1 MRRLVF
7 TRTRARR
14 RGRVAIAAALATCV
28 VAVGVASAWA
38 GGYNPF
44 GDNEVAAQPQSS
56 AILLP
61 TNQWISPLGKR
72 ILDNDGTGGTGQL
85 GARLVSS
92 TISPDGQYLAALG
105 WNNFQGFLTIVDLKT
120 GKIVSQT
127 PLYGDAAGDDPTVAA
142 DGPLFTPGPSAGT
155 ETLWV
160 PQSEFLQKY
169 SFDDSTGTATPEAS
183 IFLCGTSAT
192 SPGSAAGPA
201 NDYCSGYD
209 AAGESGENSAQAS
222 LVANGAELPSGMA
235 LSPDGSKLYVA
246 LNGANKLG
254 VIDTATDAV
263 LDEIPVGNAPR
274 QVELADHGTVAYV
287 SNEGGRPE
295 NSGDKCTNLSDGT
308 PIVSNCSTGGA
319 ITGTV
324 SVVSLNSGL
333 GANQGQETQEIRVGL
348 EPTALYQDGDALLV
362 ANSNDDSMSVIDERT
377 NTVTQTVRTNPVPG
391 ASVGSYANAINMS
404 DPNHVLVSIGRDNAI
419 AVYRYDGL
427 YRPMRLEG
435 LLPTDWYPVQ
445 VEPDPALGAGAIVV
459 TNDKGIGAQGPTI
472 DPLPAGSCTKYPANA
487 SYGCIDK
494 GPYTEPVC
502 GDCNA
507 YGRNTYQDTGS
518 VTTFT
523 MPTSEWQI
531 GRDTRRVFTD
541 NDWNQIRPI
550 NQGVYDNVPSVIPP
564 HLGGSSPIKHIVVIV
579 RENRTYDQELGDI
592 TSLDGKSVNGDPAD
606 AQFGEQI
613 TPNAHALA
621 ERFGDL
627 DNFYDEGTLS
637 ADGHNWIVQA
647 EATDYL
653 EKEFGAFYRS
663 YPSQAGDALAYQR
676 DGFLWNAA
684 EKAGLSVQN
693 FGEYIYNPFS
703 LPPDTPTCQ
712 APNAPKGSSP
722 STWNCFYQQ
731 SQYLEGQQATPAM
744 SDPCQYTAAQSDI
757 PSLQAITYSCFP
769 NFQLSIPDQYRVDQ
783 WLPVFKGQE
792 QSGKMPALTFMWLMT
807 DHTTGSGVPD
817 PVAQVADNDLAVG
830 RVVDTIS
837 HSKFW
842 KSTAIFI
849 VEDDTQNG
857 VDHVDGHRGPA
868 FVVSPYSAP
877 GVDNDY
883 YTQLNMVKT
892 IEQILGI
899 HAMNQ
904 EDWAAE
910 PMYSAFTDHPND
922 APYDLQPN
930 QIPLTLGAPG
940 YPSTL
945 TSPSA
950 ASSAAERQA
959 FRPQGVVP
967 ANMASVYK
975 AWQAWLVQQGR
986 EGHFDGPDHVN
997 PQEMNRFD
1005 WYSAHDWR
1013 IAYPGDP
1020 KIYLP
1025 DQVPGRNLPAAYLG
1039 GD

>member
-1 MRRLVF
+1 MRNLVSI
-7 TRTRARR
+7 RARR
-14 RGRVAIAAALATCV
+14 RRGGRVAIVAAVTSCV
-28 VAVGVASAWA
+28 VVVGVASAWA
-38 GGYNPF
+38 GGFNPFAF
-44 GDNEVAAQPQSS
+44 GDNEVAAQPLTS

-61 TNQWISPLGKR
+61 TNQWISPLGTR
-72 ILDNDGTGGTGQL
+72 ILDSN
-85 GARLVSS
+85 ARLVSS

-105 WNNFQGFLTIVDLKT
+105 WNNFQGFLTIVDLKNGT
-120 GKIVSQT
+120 IVQQT
-127 PLYGDAAGDDPTVAA
+127 ALNGDANMDDPTVAA
-142 DGPLFTPGPSAGT
+142 DGPLFTPGPSADT

-160 PQSEFLQKY
+160 PQSEFLQKF
-169 SFDDSTGTATPEAS
+169 SFNDSTGTATPEAS
-183 IFLCGTSAT
+183 IFLCGSSAGSPPDPSAT
-192 SPGSAAGPA
+192 F
-201 NDYCSGYD
+201 CSGYD
-209 AAGESGENSAQAS
+209 DAGEFGENPTQAS
-222 LVANGAELPSGMA
+222 QVANGAELPSGMA

-263 LDEIPVGNAPR
+263 LNEIPVGNAPR
-274 QVELADHGTVAYV
+274 QVLLADGGTVAYV
-287 SNEGGRPE
+287 SNEGGRPARP
-295 NSGDKCTNLSDGT
+295 GQFTNLSDGT
-308 PIVSNCSTGGA
+308 PIVSSRVTGGA
-319 ITGTV
+319 VTGTV
-324 SVVSLNSGL
+324 SVVNLTTGK
-333 GANQGQETQEIRVGL
+333 ETQEIPVGL
-348 EPTALYQDGDALLV
+348 QPTALYQDGKALFV
-362 ANSNDDSMSVIDERT
+362 ANSNDDSMSVIDEHT
-377 NTVTQTVRTNPVPG
+377 NSVTQTVRTNPVPG
-391 ASVGSYANAINMS
+391 ATVGSYANAISMS

-419 AVYRYDGL
+419 AVYHYDGL
-427 YRPMRLEG
+427 HRPLRPVG

-445 VEPDPALGAGAIVV
+445 VQPDPALGSGAIVV
-459 TNDKGIGAQGPTI
+459 TNDKGIGAQGPESTI
-472 DPLPAGSCTKYPANA
+472 S
-487 SYGCIDK
+487 K
-494 GPYTEPVC
+494 GPYAPPVNC
-502 GDCNA
+502 GTTNCANPTPA
-507 YGRNTYQDTGS
+507 TGHNTYDDTGS

-523 MPTSEWQI
+523 MPTRDWQI
-531 GRDTRRVFTD
+531 GHDTRTVFTD

-550 NQGVYDNVPSVIPP
+550 NQGEYDSAPRVIPAR
-564 HLGGSSPIKHIVVIV
+564 LGGSSPIKHIVVIV

-592 TSLDGKSVNGDPAD
+592 TSVDGQPSNGDPAD
-606 AQFGEQI
+606 AQFDAQV

-647 EATDYL
+647 EATDYV
-653 EKEFGAFYRS
+653 EKQFGAFYRS

-684 EKAGLSVQN
+684 EKAGKSVQN
-693 FGEYIYNPFS
+693 FGEYIYNPYS
-703 LPPDTPTCQ
+703 LPSDTPTCSP
-712 APNAPKGSSP
+712 PNAPANIS
-722 STWNCFYQQ
+722 STWDCFYEQ
-731 SQYLEGQQATPAM
+731 SQYLEGKQSTPAI
-744 SDPCQYTAAQSDI
+744 SNPCQYTKAQSDI
-757 PSLQAITYSCFP
+757 PSLQAITDPCFP

-783 WLPVFKGQE
+783 WLPVFQQQE
-792 QSGKMPALTFMWLMT
+792 QTGNMPNLTFMWLMT

-830 RVVDTIS
+830 RVVDAIS
-837 HSKFW
+837 HSQFW

-868 FVVSPYSAP
+868 FVISPYSAS
-877 GVDNDY
+877 GVENDY
-883 YTQLNMVKT
+883 DTQLNMVKT

-910 PMYSAFTDHPND
+910 PMYSAFTDHPD
-922 APYDLQPN
+922 FAPYTMQQN

-940 YPSTL
+940 YSSTL
-945 TSPSA
+945 TSPPASA
-950 ASSAAERQA
+950 TQAERRA
-959 FRPQGVVP
+959 FSPQGVVP

-975 AWQAWLVQQGR
+975 AWEAWLAQEGR
-986 EGHFDGPDHVN
+986 QGHFDGPDHVN

-1013 IAYPGDP
+1013 VAYPGDQ

-1025 DQVPGRNLPAAYLG
+1025 NQVPGRNLPTAYIG

>member
-1 MRRLVF
+1 MRNLVSV
-7 TRTRARR
+7 RTRVRR
-14 RGRVAIAAALATCV
+14 RGRVAIVAALATCIGV
-28 VAVGVASAWA
+28 VGVASAWA
-38 GGYNPF
+38 GGFNPF
-44 GDNEVAAQPQSS
+44 GDNQVAAQPLSS

-72 ILDNDGTGGTGQL
+72 ILDNDGTGGAGQM

-92 TISPDGQYLAALG
+92 AISPNGQYLAALG

-120 GKIVSQT
+120 GTIVSQT
-127 PLYGDAAGDDPTVAA
+127 ALTGDSAGDDPTVAA
-142 DGPLFTPGPSAGT
+142 DGPLFTPSPTAGT

-169 SFDDSTGTATPEAS
+169 SFNDSTGAATPEGS
-183 IFLCGTSAT
+183 IFLCGTPNEPPSYT
-192 SPGSAAGPA
+192 
-201 NDYCSGYD
+201 YCSGYD
-209 AAGESGENSAQAS
+209 DAGEFGENSAQAS
-222 LVANGAELPSGMA
+222 DVANGAELPSGMA

-254 VIDTATDAV
+254 VIDTANDTV

-274 QVELADHGTVAYV
+274 QVVLANKNGTEFAYV
-287 SNEGGRPE
+287 SNEGGRPS
-295 NSGDKCTNLSDGT
+295 NAGDRCTNLSDGT
-308 PIVSNCSTGGA
+308 SIVSNCSTGGA
-319 ITGTV
+319 STGTV

-333 GANQGQETQEIRVGL
+333 GANQGQETQEIPVGL
-348 EPTALYQDGDALLV
+348 EPTALFQNGNALFV

-391 ASVGSYANAINMS
+391 ATVGSYANAISMS
-404 DPNHVLVSIGRDNAI
+404 GSNVLVSIGRDNAI

-427 YRPMRLEG
+427 SQPMRPVG
-435 LLPTDWYPVQ
+435 LLPTDWYPVEVQ
-445 VEPDPALGAGAIVV
+445 PDNALGNGTIVV

-472 DPLPAGSCTKYPANA
+472 DPLPSTSCTGYPANA
-487 SYGCIDK
+487 SYGCINK
-494 GPYTEPVC
+494 GIYTEPVC
-502 GDCNA
+502 SGCNA

-523 MPTSEWQI
+523 MPTTDWQL
-531 GRDTRRVFTD
+531 GHDTRTVFTD

-550 NQGVYDNVPSVIPP
+550 NQGDYDTVPRVIPA
-564 HLGGSSPIKHIVVIV
+564 HLGGYSPIKHVVVIV
-579 RENRTYDQELGDI
+579 RENRTYDQVLGDI
-592 TSLDGKSVNGDPAD
+592 TSLDGQSVNGDPAD
-606 AQFGEQI
+606 AQFGAQV

-637 ADGHNWIVQA
+637 ADGHNWLVQA
-647 EATDYL
+647 EANDYV

-684 EKAGLSVQN
+684 ERAGLSVQN
-693 FGEYIYNPFS
+693 FGEYIYNPYS
-703 LPPDTPTCQ
+703 LPSDTPTCLP
-712 APNAPKGSSP
+712 PNAPAGTSP
-722 STWNCFYQQ
+722 STWDCFYAE
-731 SQYLEGQQATPAM
+731 SQWLENGRQGTEPISNA
-744 SDPCQYTAAQSDI
+744 CQYTKAQSDI
-757 PSLQAITYSCFP
+757 PSLQAITDPCFP

-783 WLPVFKGQE
+783 WLPVFQQQE
-792 QSGKMPALTFMWLMT
+792 KSGKMPNLTFMWLMT

-837 HSKFW
+837 HSRFW

-868 FVVSPYSAP
+868 FVVSPYSAS
-877 GVDNDY
+877 GVENEYD
-883 YTQLNMVKT
+883 TQLNMVKT

-910 PMYSAFTDHPND
+910 PMYSAFTDHPNF
-922 APYDLQPN
+922 APYTAQPN

-940 YPSTL
+940 YSATL
-945 TSPSA
+945 TSPA
-950 ASSAAERQA
+950 ADSTPAERGA

-967 ANMASVYK
+967 ANMESVYK
-975 AWQAWLVQQGR
+975 AWEAWVAKQGR
-986 EGHFDGPDHVN
+986 DGHFDGPDRVN
-997 PQEMNRFD
+997 PQQLNRFD

-1013 IAYPGDP
+1013 VAYPGDP
-1020 KIYLP
+1020 KVYLP

-1039 GD
+1039 DD

>member
-1 MRRLVF
+1 VRNLVSKPTRRL
-7 TRTRARR
+7 RS
-14 RGRVAIAAALATCV
+14 GRVAIAAALASCV
-28 VAVGVASAWA
+28 VMVGVASAA
-38 GGYNPF
+38 IGGFNPF
-44 GDNEVAAQPQSS
+44 GNQQVSQTYANGV
-56 AILLP
+56 LLP

-72 ILDNDGTGGTGQL
+72 ILDNDGTGATGQL

-105 WNNFQGFLTIVDLKT
+105 WNNFQGYLTIVDLKT
-120 GKIVSQT
+120 GTIVQQT
-127 PLYGDAAGDDPTVAA
+127 ALDTGGTPTSPNDPTVAA
-142 DGPLFTPGPSAGT
+142 DGPLFSPDGK
-155 ETLWV
+155 TLWV
-160 PQSEFLQKY
+160 PQSEYLLKF
-169 SFDDSTGTATPEAS
+169 SFSEGSATPAVQENA
-183 IFLCGTSAT
+183 IFLCGSSASLAPPNT
-192 SPGSAAGPA
+192 DPAAST
-201 NDYCSGYD
+201 YCSGYD
-209 AAGESGENSAQAS
+209 DAGEFGENPADAS
-222 LVANGAELPSGMA
+222 DVANGAELPSGMA

-254 VIDTATDAV
+254 VIDTANDTV

-274 QVELADHGTVAYV
+274 QVELADNGTVAYV
-287 SNEGGRPE
+287 SNEGGRPAK
-295 NSGDKCTNLSDGT
+295 SSDKCTNLSDGT

-319 ITGTV
+319 STGTV

-333 GANQGQETQEIRVGL
+333 GTNQGQETHEIPVGL
-348 EPTALYQDGDALLV
+348 QPTALYQDGHALFV

-404 DPNHVLVSIGRDNAI
+404 DPSHVLVSIGRDNAI
-419 AVYRYDGL
+419 AVYHYDGL
-427 YRPMRLEG
+427 YGRMRFVG

-445 VEPDPALGAGAIVV
+445 VQPDPALGAGAIVV
-459 TNDKGIGAQGPTI
+459 TNDKGIGAQGPVVEPPPNTS
-472 DPLPAGSCTKYPANA
+472 GCTGYPANA
-487 SYGCIDK
+487 SYGCINK

-502 GDCNA
+502 SDCNA
-507 YGRNTYQDTGS
+507 YGHNTYQDTGS

-523 MPTSEWQI
+523 MPADWQI
-531 GRDTRRVFTD
+531 GHDTQTVFTD
-541 NDWNQIRPI
+541 NDWNQIKPI
-550 NQGVYDNVPSVIPP
+550 NQGDYDTVPKVIPA

-579 RENRTYDQELGDI
+579 RENRTYDQVLGDI
-592 TSLDGKSVNGDPAD
+592 TSLDGQPVNGDPAD
-606 AQFGEQI
+606 AQFGAQV

-647 EATDYL
+647 EANDYV

-693 FGEYIYNPFS
+693 FGEYIYNPYS
-703 LPPDTPTCQ
+703 LPDLPSSETINGSQWDSWYAESQ
-712 APNAPKGSSP
+712 WLEDGHKGTEPIS
-722 STWNCFYQQ
+722 N
-731 SQYLEGQQATPAM
+731 
-744 SDPCQYTAAQSDI
+744 PCQYTAAQSDI
-757 PSLQAITYSCFP
+757 PSLQAITDVCFP

-783 WLPVFKGQE
+783 WLPVFQQQE
-792 QSGKMPALTFMWLMT
+792 QSGKMPNLTFMWLMT
-807 DHTTGSGVPD
+807 DHTTGSDVPD

-868 FVVSPYSAP
+868 FVVSPYSAS
-877 GVDNDY
+877 GVENDY
-883 YTQLNMVKT
+883 DTQLNMVKT

-910 PMYSAFTDHPND
+910 PMYSAFTEHPNF
-922 APYDLQPN
+922 APYTVQPN

-945 TSPSA
+945 TSPAADSTSA
-950 ASSAAERQA
+950 VRKA

-967 ANMASVYK
+967 ANMESVYK
-975 AWQAWLVQQGR
+975 AWEAWNAEQGR
-986 EGHFDGPDHVN
+986 EGHFNGPDKVN
-997 PQEMNRFD
+997 PQQLNRLD

-1013 IAYPGDP
+1013 VAYPGDP

-1039 GD
+1039 DD